1 MCYSI
6 LTFLLNSVN
15 SLITFPPLVTFLIR
29 HVFYRGDR
37 SLELF
42 FFFYIM
48 HMTEDNKIKLQK
60 KGNVFFRNTFLEISE
75 HYCFNYKGTGGSNS
89 RK

>member
-1 MCYSI
+1 
-6 LTFLLNSVN
+6 
-15 SLITFPPLVTFLIR
+15 
-29 HVFYRGDR
+29 
-37 SLELF
+37 LEF
-42 FFFYIM
+42 FSIM
-48 HMTEDNKIKLQK
+48 HMIEDNKIKPEK

>member
-1 MCYSI
+1 MYFI
-6 LTFLLNSVN
+6 EEIEVWN
-15 SLITFPPLVTFLIR
+15 
-29 HVFYRGDR
+29 
-37 SLELF
+37 
-42 FFFYIM
+42 FFYIM
-48 HMTEDNKIKLQK
+48 HMIEDNEIKPEK

>member
-1 MCYSI
+1 
-6 LTFLLNSVN
+6 
-15 SLITFPPLVTFLIR
+15 
-29 HVFYRGDR
+29 
-37 SLELF
+37 
-42 FFFYIM
+42 
-48 HMTEDNKIKLQK
+48 MTEDNKIKLEK